1 MPQTVAERISE
12 IDAILQSGTE
22 QVRHGDRWITYNLA
36 ELRKE
41 RSRLLAQQ
49 ANTGGFRRVVFK
61 THG

>member
-1 MPQTVAERISE
+1 MTAAERIAQ
-12 IDAILQSGTE
+12 IDSILQAGTE
-22 QVRHGDRWITYNLA
+22 QVRHGDRWVTYNLG

-61 THG
+61 SE